1 MLNRTLM
8 AAVAAVM
15 VVPFGSAASGADIQ
29 KELEQMQKRLSELEQ
44 KQKDSEQERSA
55 LIDELATLQSE
66 GWFQTVDVTKSHS
79 GLGSAASKV
88 YYTQNPLSIGGYGEM
103 YWADPSGQTAITDV
117 YRFVPYI
124 GYKFSDNVI
133 LNTELEFEHGGS
145 EVAIEF
151 LYLDFL
157 LSRNL
162 NLRVG
167 SQLVP
172 VGLVNMKHEPTL
184 FPTVQRPETEKYII
198 PSTWNE
204 TGVIAYGETGI
215 ADLYYHFGFV
225 NSLNLNSDA
234 TKNGDAGWI
243 RDGRQGSANKAAMQ
257 RVALTGR
264 LDYGAIEGLTAG
276 ASFYWG
282 NASNSKSA
290 NVDGTSILIYDLH
303 AIYGYESIKVK
314 GLFTQAMLSGAEK
327 ISPTAAK
334 KAQGWYVTGEYDIMD
349 SLGYNSSLPL
359 FIQYESYNPVKE
371 REGGAAAMNDTD
383 IWTFGLNYYPHEQVV
398 LKADYAIKDRNDGSK
413 KIDTLS
419 FGLGFIF

>member
-1 MLNRTLM
+1 MRSSRLM
-8 AAVAAVM
+8 AAVAAAM
-15 VVPFGSAASGADIQ
+15 VVPIVSAANGADIQ
-29 KELEQMQKRLSELEQ
+29 KELEQMQKRLGELEQ
-44 KQKDSEQERSA
+44 KQKKSEEERSA

-66 GWFQTVDVTKSHS
+66 GWFQTVDVSKSHS

-103 YWADPSGQTAITDV
+103 YWADSKGREAITDV

-124 GYKFSDNVI
+124 GYKFSDNII
-133 LNTELEFEHGGS
+133 LNTELEFEHGGGK
-145 EVAIEF
+145 VAIEF

-157 LSRNL
+157 INRNF

-172 VGLVNMKHEPTL
+172 VGLVNQKHEPTL

-204 TGVIAYGETGI
+204 TGVVAYGETGI

-234 TKNGDAGWI
+234 TKNGEERWI
-243 RDGRQGSANKAAMQ
+243 REGRWGSAEKAAMR
-257 RVALTGR
+257 RVAVTGR
-264 LDYGAIEGLTAG
+264 LDYGAIKGLSAG

-282 NASNSKSA
+282 DASNSKSA
-290 NVDGTSILIYDLH
+290 NVEDTSILIYDLH
-303 AIYGYESIKVK
+303 AIYSYESVRVK
-314 GLFTQAMLSGAEK
+314 GLFTQALLNGADK
-327 ISPTAAK
+327 ISSTAAK
-334 KAQGWYVTGEYDIMD
+334 RAQGWYITGEYDIMQ
-349 SLGYNSSLPL
+349 SLGRGSSMPL
-359 FIQYESYNPVKE
+359 FVQYESYNPVKE
-371 REGGAAAMNDTD
+371 REGGAAAMDDID

-398 LKADYAIKDRNDGSK
+398 LKADYAIKDRNDGSE